1 MYWGGIPEATTQN
14 DKSIAYS
21 CLGSAAELIVAKN
34 NLFFFFFLILVFRFF
49 PVKKKNHA
57 QHEMENKRKTKTV
70 RLVPLTRDETLSQ
83 PTVLELLS
91 GSVSTPTKEA
101 STSEGGRVE
110 GSSEKLPSAWKSPLL
125 KEKSSAVKGATM
137 SAASSAEKS
146 NTAQISGT
154 PPQNPST
161 SMDVGSTSEWRPG
174 KNYERNQRR
183 KQRKRLLKG
192 IKSITLD
199 PGSDLP
205 SASNSVSM
213 KRSRESSS
221 TQSTPTSNPKQ
232 KRGRVEP
239 QHAEQKGTKQAEVAG
254 TSITASYAGAV
265 RTSNQ
270 KLVVT
275 RKGSN
280 DDTPMEESDLRII
293 QGAINQRIL
302 RTKLDFSVRI
312 ERTFIHSGRVLL
324 ICYDEKSLEWAQEV
338 VRAVPP
344 PSMDHRGYEAR
355 GPKDVKTETFGSG
368 FQTTMDWKSKMFLNW
383 WTGAIRTSTS
393 RTLD

>member
-1 MYWGGIPEATTQN
+1 
-14 DKSIAYS
+14 
-21 CLGSAAELIVAKN
+21 
-34 NLFFFFFLILVFRFF
+34 
-49 PVKKKNHA
+49 
-57 QHEMENKRKTKTV
+57 MENKRKTKTV
-70 RLVPLTRDETLSQ
+70 QLVPLTRDETLSQ

-101 STSEGGRVE
+101 STSEGRVE
-110 GSSEKLPSAWKSPLL
+110 GSSEKLPSAWKYPLL
-125 KEKSSAVKGATM
+125 KEKSSAVKEAAM
-137 SAASSAEKS
+137 STASSAEKS

-154 PPQNPST
+154 PPQNPSA

-174 KNYERNQRR
+174 KIYERNQRR

-199 PGSDLP
+199 PGSNLP
-205 SASNSVSM
+205 TASNSVSM

-239 QHAEQKGTKQAEVAG
+239 EHAEQKGTKQAEEAG

-280 DDTPMEESDLRII
+280 GDTPMEESDLRII

-312 ERTFIHSGRVLL
+312 KRTFIHLGRVLL
-324 ICYDEKSLEWAQEV
+324 ISYDEKSLEWAQEV
-338 VRAVPP
+338 GGQCLHPRWIIE
-344 PSMDHRGYEAR
+344 GT
-355 GPKDVKTETFGSG
+355 KQET
-368 FQTTMDWKSKMFLNW
+368 QKM
-383 WTGAIRTSTS
+383 
-393 RTLD
+393 

>member
-1 MYWGGIPEATTQN
+1 
-14 DKSIAYS
+14 
-21 CLGSAAELIVAKN
+21 
-34 NLFFFFFLILVFRFF
+34 
-49 PVKKKNHA
+49 
-57 QHEMENKRKTKTV
+57 METNKRKTKTV

-101 STSEGGRVE
+101 STPEGARVE

-125 KEKSSAVKGATM
+125 KKSSAFKETAV
-137 SAASSAEKS
+137 SAASSTEKS
-146 NTAQISGT
+146 NTAQIFGT
-154 PPQNPST
+154 PQNPST
-161 SMDVGSTSEWRPG
+161 STDVGSTSEWRPG

-192 IKSITLD
+192 IKSITLSN
-199 PGSDLP
+199 PGRDLLT
-205 SASNSVSM
+205 ASNSVYM

-239 QHAEQKGTKQAEVAG
+239 EHAEQEGTKQAEEAG
-254 TSITASYAGAV
+254 TSITTSYAGAV

-280 DDTPMEESDLRII
+280 GDTPM
-293 QGAINQRIL
+293 
-302 RTKLDFSVRI
+302 
-312 ERTFIHSGRVLL
+312 
-324 ICYDEKSLEWAQEV
+324 
-338 VRAVPP
+338 
-344 PSMDHRGYEAR
+344 
-355 GPKDVKTETFGSG
+355 
-368 FQTTMDWKSKMFLNW
+368 
-383 WTGAIRTSTS
+383 
-393 RTLD
+393 

>member
-1 MYWGGIPEATTQN
+1 
-14 DKSIAYS
+14 
-21 CLGSAAELIVAKN
+21 
-34 NLFFFFFLILVFRFF
+34 
-49 PVKKKNHA
+49 
-57 QHEMENKRKTKTV
+57 MENKRKTKTV
-70 RLVPLTRDETLSQ
+70 RLVPLTRDEALSQ

-125 KEKSSAVKGATM
+125 KEKSSAVKEATV

-205 SASNSVSM
+205 TASNSVSI
-213 KRSRESSS
+213 K
-221 TQSTPTSNPKQ
+221 K
-232 KRGRVEP
+232 VEGVL
-239 QHAEQKGTKQAEVAG
+239 KY
-254 TSITASYAGAV
+254 SIDP
-265 RTSNQ
+265 NI
-270 KLVVT
+270 K
-275 RKGSN
+275 
-280 DDTPMEESDLRII
+280 P
-293 QGAINQRIL
+293 
-302 RTKLDFSVRI
+302 
-312 ERTFIHSGRVLL
+312 
-324 ICYDEKSLEWAQEV
+324 
-338 VRAVPP
+338 
-344 PSMDHRGYEAR
+344 
-355 GPKDVKTETFGSG
+355 
-368 FQTTMDWKSKMFLNW
+368 
-383 WTGAIRTSTS
+383 
-393 RTLD
+393 